1 MDLLGVGESLPIVEL
16 PGSPREQGRAH
27 GEALRGEIHANVAL
41 YTRRLRHDA
50 GLSAEEV
57 ATRTHAY
64 LEVFTRLDSGYREAM
79 DGIAEASGC
88 RIDEIAMLNARYELL
103 YSAWSAAGTA
113 APADAGECTGF
124 GATRAATADGHVW
137 IGQNWDWFPG
147 VRGALL
153 DVAAADGLRV
163 LAFTEAGVVGGK
175 IGLNS
180 AGLGLC
186 VNGLGSDADDW
197 AAYGVPFHLRTWRIL
212 HSPSVET
219 ALAHATGDGLA
230 CSANFLIGSAADGG
244 VVVDVE
250 ASPRGSNELS
260 PSDGVLVHAN
270 HFVHP
275 ERLGITETFRVWP
288 SSTYHRA
295 ARMGKSLAERR
306 TAGPL
311 TPDDFAAA
319 MRDHD
324 GDPAGVCRHP
334 DEALP
339 VDERSETAL
348 SVMID
353 LDARELR
360 YTVGP
365 PCQAEYRRVTFPG

>member
-27 GEALRGEIHANVAL
+27 GEALRGEIHANIAL

-50 GLSAEEV
+50 GLSADEI

-64 LEVFTRLDSGYREAM
+64 LDVFSRLDSGYREAM

-88 RIDEIAMLNARYELL
+88 RVDEIAMLNARYELL
-103 YSAWSAAGTA
+103 YSAWSATGMP
-113 APADAGECTGF
+113 APSDTGECTSF
-124 GATRAATADGHVW
+124 GATRSATADGHVW

-153 DVAAADGLRV
+153 DVATADGLRV

-186 VNGLGSDADDW
+186 VNGLGSDVDDW

-212 HSPSVET
+212 HSRSVE
-219 ALAHATGDGLA
+219 AAVAHATDGTVA
-230 CSANFLIGSAADGG
+230 CSANFMIGSTAGDG

-250 ASPRGSNELS
+250 TSPRGSNELR
-260 PSDGVLVHAN
+260 PPDGVLVHAN
-270 HFVHP
+270 HFEYP
-275 ERLGITETFRVWP
+275 ERLGVTETFRVWP
-288 SSTYHRA
+288 PSTYHRA
-295 ARMGKSLAERR
+295 ARMRQLFDQRR
-306 TAGPL
+306 TGGPL
-311 TPDDFAAA
+311 APDDFTAVL
-319 MRDHD
+319 RDHD
-324 GDPAGVCRHP
+324 GAPTSVCRHP
-334 DEALP
+334 DESMS
-339 VDERSETAL
+339 VDERTETAL

-353 LDARELR
+353 LDGRELR

-365 PCQAEYRRVTFPG
+365 PCQAEFRRVSFPG